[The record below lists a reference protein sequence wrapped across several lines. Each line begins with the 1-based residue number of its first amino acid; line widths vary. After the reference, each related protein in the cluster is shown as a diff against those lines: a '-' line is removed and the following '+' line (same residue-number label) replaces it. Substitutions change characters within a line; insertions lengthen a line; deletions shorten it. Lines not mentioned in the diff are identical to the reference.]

1 VYRGSGRGLEGEPF
15 LQTGAAE
22 GVEAVEECERL
33 VEEVG
38 TDLNMAELAGASS
51 SLSRAQEPC

>member
-1 VYRGSGRGLEGEPF
+1 MEGEPF